1 MYPQED
7 FERIRVRITILTQY
21 LTILFY
27 VCGIGKLLSF
37 IANEDY
43 TKSIETNDLTEE
55 KHRTQYSEYQVV
67 TMDDLKTLFSFLN
80 FNEIRMFYSYP
91 INSFGQKNLA
101 DSISKFWQKKLN
113 LPKLHSGYFG

>member
-1 MYPQED
+1 M
-7 FERIRVRITILTQY
+7 RITILTQY
-21 LTILFY
+21 LSILFY

-113 LPKLHSGYFG
+113 LPKLHS